1 MKTLVLA
8 AVAATLALPAAAGG
22 LASPAPEPAPFEAAP
37 VPLVSGAD
45 WTGGY
50 VGAQLGYGDVSGGLS
65 GDGALGGV
73 HAGYRQDFGGFVLGG
88 EIDHDVADI
97 SLGGNDTLDSV
108 TRLKLSAGADLGRTL
123 LYATVGGAQARA
135 DVGGAS
141 LSDSGWLGGVG
152 VAYQVNDNWVLG
164 GEILTHRFDD
174 FDNSGV
180 DLDANTATLRAS
192 FRF

>member
-1 MKTLVLA
+1 MKSLIL
-8 AVAATLALPAAAGG
+8 VAATTLVALPAAAGG
-22 LASPAPEPAPFEAAP
+22 LGAPAPEPVPTAPAP
-37 VPLVSGAD
+37 TPIVSGAD

-50 VGAQLGYGDVSGGLS
+50 VGAQLGYGDLSGGLS
-65 GDGALGGV
+65 GDGALGGI

-97 SLGGNDTLDSV
+97 SLGGGDALKSV

-123 LYATVGGAQARA
+123 VYATAGGAQARA
-135 DVGGAS
+135 DVGGAT
-141 LSDSGWLGGVG
+141 LTDSGWLGGVG

-180 DLDANTATLRAS
+180 NLDANTATLRAS

>member
-1 MKTLVLA
+1 MKTIFLA

-22 LASPAPEPAPFEAAP
+22 LASPAPESAPVASAP
-37 VPLVSGAD
+37 VPVVSGTD

-50 VGAQLGYGDVSGGLS
+50 VGAQLGYGDISGGLS

-88 EIDHDVADI
+88 EIDHDVSDI
-97 SLGGNDTLDSV
+97 SLGGADTLESV
-108 TRLKLSAGADLGRTL
+108 TRLKLSAGTSLGRTL
-123 LYATVGGAQARA
+123 LYATAGGAQARA
-135 DVGGAS
+135 EVGGVS

-164 GEILTHRFDD
+164 GEILAHRFGN
-174 FDNSGV
+174 FDNSGL